1 MSSAENNI
9 CMWCLQGPQGQIA
22 IIVIIIVIKVIL
34 VIIVIIVMIVI
45 VVIVVIVII
54 GVCKDH
60 KDKSIEHMSS
70 TIYVFRDFKDTV
82 YPFSQ
87 SDTLFLECV
96 FALFLVV

>member
-1 MSSAENNI
+1 MGDEDLI
-9 CMWCLQGPQGQIA
+9 MLLLIT
-22 IIVIIIVIKVIL
+22 IIIINV
-34 VIIVIIVMIVI
+34 IVMIVI